1 MYYAFIDPL
10 PLPLVIVMSVV
21 NLDINNFNLTMKCLP
36 DKNHLHYQY
45 KWIKRNDNLL
55 SKAQGINSSHLT
67 IYNLKPEDS
76 GEYQC
81 TVSNRTG
88 KISSDFTTVD
98 IIGNDHEILYAT
110 NF

>member
-1 MYYAFIDPL
+1 MYNVFADPP

-21 NLDINNFNLTMKCLP
+21 NLDNNFNLTMKCLP
-36 DKNHLHYQY
+36 DKSHLHYRY

-55 SKAQGINSSHLT
+55 SRAQGINSSHLT
-67 IYNLKPEDS
+67 IYNLKPED